1 LSTPKNGGS
10 CTEGLTGFKE
20 ELSQLRADL
29 EREQT
34 SRKVPLFKHG
44 SIFSSLP
51 RRYSQIKVGQSQQL
65 NSKNGNT
72 FETVKDSNFYNN
84 NKNNNNNNNS
94 NNSNSD
100 NNNDNNKNNNKINNY
115 I

>member
-1 LSTPKNGGS
+1 LSSPKNGG

-44 SIFSSLP
+44 EKLLESSKKIFC
-51 RRYSQIKVGQSQQL
+51 QINL
-65 NSKNGNT
+65 
-72 FETVKDSNFYNN
+72 
-84 NKNNNNNNNS
+84 
-94 NNSNSD
+94 
-100 NNNDNNKNNNKINNY
+100 
-115 I
+115 